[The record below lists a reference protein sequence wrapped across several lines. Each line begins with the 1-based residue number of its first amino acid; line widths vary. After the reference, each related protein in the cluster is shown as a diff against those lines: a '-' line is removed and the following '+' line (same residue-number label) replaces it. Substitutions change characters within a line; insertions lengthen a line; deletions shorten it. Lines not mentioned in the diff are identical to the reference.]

1 MKRGG
6 QFIVAGA
13 AFSLAV
19 GIRAAVL
26 TNPGFE
32 TGDLTGWTTFG
43 DNGNIHVESVS
54 PQEGTYSL
62 KLYQQFTGTTNYSGV
77 YQNLPCT
84 PGVTYRLSGYLRN
97 GYPSTDYLQ
106 TNNRAFLKLEWYDA
120 SGAMVGYVENY
131 DPPSQGLDW
140 NTPQDDVWRYNS
152 FDATAPAGAVTV
164 RVVLIHVY
172 EGTAYEG
179 GSSWFDN
186 LNFGAVPEPGT
197 SAAMIVGL
205 LLVAAGR
212 ARRRHHS

>member
-1 MKRGG
+1 MSRGCRL
-6 QFIVAGA
+6 III
-13 AFSLAV
+13 AV
-19 GIRAAVL
+19 TVSGGWVWGAVL

-54 PQEGTYSL
+54 PQEGTYAL

-77 YQNLPCT
+77 YQNLPCI
-84 PGVTYRLSGYLRN
+84 PGATYRLSGYLRN

-120 SGAMVGYVENY
+120 SGTMLGFVENY

-140 NTPQDDVWRYNS
+140 NTPQDDTWRFNS

-164 RVVLIHVY
+164 RVVLIHAY
-172 EGTAYEG
+172 QGSGYEG

-186 LNFGAVPEPGT
+186 LNFGAVPEPG
-197 SAAMIVGL
+197 IWVGMVVGATML
-205 LLVAAGR
+205 ATAR
-212 ARRRHHS
+212 AVGRRRT